1 MGGNMDT
8 TYSKF
13 ILRNHLLYIYVYS
26 SVNSTPYNLYARARI
41 PVYCISIHTIVPL
54 VSITYIATKYTYYI
68 YNAFLILVIIVN
80 Q

>member
-1 MGGNMDT
+1 M
-8 TYSKF
+8 
-13 ILRNHLLYIYVYS
+13 YS

-41 PVYCISIHTIVPL
+41 RVYCTSIHTKFL